1 MILTNMFRF
10 RYSFVALSIGIVFM
24 YLTPAE
30 MTKVVVYPTP
40 DNKDEFLYG
49 DKVGNCYKFEQVET
63 QCPCR
68 PKPHQANTF
77 PRLKIG
83 HLRAK

>member
-1 MILTNMFRF
+1 MIFDKYVSLPVFL
-10 RYSFVALSIGIVFM
+10 VALSVGIVFM

-63 QCPCR
+63 QCPADR
-68 PKPHQANTF
+68 SLIKQIPFQ
-77 PRLKIG
+77 G
-83 HLRAK
+83 

>member
-1 MILTNMFRF
+1 MIFDKYVSLPVFL
-10 RYSFVALSIGIVFM
+10 VALSVGLVFM

-30 MTKVVVYPTP
+30 TTKVVVYPTP

-63 QCPCR
+63 QCPADR
-68 PKPHQANTF
+68 SLIKQIPFQ
-77 PRLKIG
+77 G
-83 HLRAK
+83 

>member
-1 MILTNMFRF
+1 MIFDKYVSLPVFL
-10 RYSFVALSIGIVFM
+10 VALSIGIVFM

-63 QCPCR
+63 QCPADR
-68 PKPHQANTF
+68 SLIKQIPFQ
-77 PRLKIG
+77 G
-83 HLRAK
+83 